1 MINIV
6 LLSTLGGTTS
16 FLVDSMKR
24 YAEEISFKCK
34 INVYPVSEINAVK
47 KQADI
52 ILLGPQ
58 GRFNLKKI
66 NKITPL
72 VPVKLIEKDVYEKVD
87 GKTIIDSIRL
97 NLKT

>member
-1 MINIV
+1 M
-6 LLSTLGGTTS
+6 
-16 FLVDSMKR
+16 VDSMKK

-34 INVYPVSEINAVK
+34 IKVYPVSEINAVK

-58 GRFNLKKI
+58 GRFNLNKI

-72 VPVKLIEKDVYEKVD
+72 VPVKLIDKDVYNKVD
-87 GKTIIDSIRL
+87 GKTIIDSIIV
-97 NLKT
+97 NYGDIIKNI